1 MEITRRNAISLTAAG
16 LIHLAGHPESVA
28 AEPAVSTDW
37 LVRQAA
43 QRGHTDL
50 GWLKS
55 YHSFSFGRYYDQRHM
70 GFRSLRV
77 INDDR
82 IAPGRG
88 FPTHPHRH
96 MEIISYVL
104 EGSLQHRDSTGK
116 GAVITPDDIQM
127 MSAGTGI
134 THSEFNPSRTESNH
148 FLQIWIEPST
158 RRVHPRYSENKVTQD
173 QKRNQWRKIVGPV
186 DSKAAVSLYQDA
198 SIYATKLTSGKK
210 LDYVVERSRHAW
222 MQVARGEIVVNGTTL
237 RAGDAIATSRATA
250 LHVAAT
256 KKADVLLFDLS

>member
-1 MEITRRNAISLTAAG
+1 MEITRRNAISLTATG

-28 AEPAVSTDW
+28 AEPTFSTEL
-37 LVRQAA
+37 LVRQAS

-55 YHSFSFGRYYDQRHM
+55 YHSFSFGKYYDQRHM

-82 IAPGRG
+82 IRPGRG

-96 MEIISYVL
+96 MEIISYIL

-116 GAVITPDDIQM
+116 GAIITPDDIQM

-134 THSEFNPSRTESNH
+134 THSEFNPSRTEANH

-158 RRVHPRYSENKVTQD
+158 RRVRPRYSENKVTQD
-173 QKRNQWRKIVGPV
+173 QKLNQWRKIVGPV

-198 SIYATKLTSGKK
+198 SIYATKLTVRKR
-210 LDYVVERSRHAW
+210 LDYVVERGRHAW
-222 MQVARGEIVVNGTTL
+222 MHVARGEIVVNGTTL
-237 RAGDAIATSRATA
+237 RAGDAIATSRSTA
-250 LHVAAT
+250 LHAVAT
-256 KKADVLLFDLS
+256 KTADVLLFDLA